1 MTELSVRNAGTR
13 PARRVPWHRARWFEL
28 LQFVVVIGLML
39 WVVIHGAQSMGYQWK
54 WDKVPRYIYR
64 VVDGDLIWG
73 PLMKGLFVTLEI
85 SWKAGLLSLVIG
97 LVTAMLRLSKTVVGP
112 AIAWVYIEV
121 IRNTPILVQMLITY
135 FIIAALLG
143 IPRLWAGILCVA
155 FYEGAF
161 AAEIMRGAI
170 IAVRKGQREAGL
182 SLGFSSFNL
191 YRDIILPQAIPLML
205 PPLGGVLVNLVKH
218 SAIVSV
224 IAIFDLTTQAR
235 NVVSDTFMAFEI
247 WLTAAAIYLVI
258 TVTLSVFVLW
268 LERRYRMH

>member
-1 MTELSVRNAGTR
+1 MSSDATM
-13 PARRVPWHRARWFEL
+13 PARRPAPPHVPWHRSQWFEL
-28 LQFVVVIGLML
+28 LQFAVVIGLML
-39 WVVIHGAQSMGYQWK
+39 WFIVHGAQSMGYAWK
-54 WDKVPRYIYR
+54 WDKVPRYLYR
-64 VVDGDLIWG
+64 MVDGELIWG
-73 PLMKGLFVTLEI
+73 PLTKGLFVTLEI
-85 SWKAGLLSLVIG
+85 AWKAGLLALVVG
-97 LVTAMLRLSKTVVGP
+97 LVTAVLRLSSSVVGR
-112 AIAWVYIEV
+112 AIAWVYIEL

-155 FYEGAF
+155 LYEGAF

-170 IAVRKGQREAGL
+170 IAVRRGQREAGQ
-182 SLGFSSFNL
+182 SLGFGGFSL
-191 YRDIILPQAIPLML
+191 YRDIILPQAVPLML

-247 WLTAAAIYLVI
+247 WLTTAAIYLVI
-258 TVTLSVFVLW
+258 TVSLSFFVLW
-268 LERRYRMH
+268 LERRYRMR